1 MAKKNKLDIAVQELG
16 RYFGTLSKSAFYDKL
31 LESEEVEAF
40 EKVIKIQDKK
50 VSQTMGELI
59 LSHVEGAHRTV
70 TILKY
75 IHDWLSGTAPAKS
88 ADETGDDSGE
98 GTAAAAEELREVLEV
113 VFEPEAFTDQTS
125 AIARVI
131 PKLKGS
137 DTDSPVDFWTGSY
150 GPEKDKDTIAPKLAK
165 APPIDSDEADLFEK
179 DNAPSIKSMVAS
191 EICLETLSQGM
202 AEGSV
207 QQELAYKLVAAKTI
221 NTNYAN
227 PSPAEPV
234 LSAFMIKPASLTP
247 ANRDTGALG
256 IFMNFIPSTEMSRC
270 QPWLDIQIIS
280 SKPALN
286 EDKKI
291 STMSIAQF
299 LMGNVKV
306 EDTSLADYNIVD
318 AVNENLLQLTP
329 PPTDDSGEDEKP
341 ETQIASA
348 GMELFT
354 SPQTLVNADDMTF
367 AYQDGAMDHTPDSPG
382 GFDGSRGA
390 PILDKFRPFMTIQGF
405 EVSVT
410 PSYGMMSHE
419 TASLSIILHDRS
431 RLSEIGELVKPD
443 LYGSI
448 ELLIE
453 YGWNHPDSK
462 IIASQSVN
470 PIGNFLD
477 AMKVKKKFK
486 VRNSSFSFDEV
497 GQVEIT
503 LELYSVG
510 MVNLDTSHI
519 GKMPG
524 MEGTMDKLN
533 EAFKVIRR
541 IKAETETE
549 GKGATDTSGE
559 TFSLGSVDSLGEIS
573 GMDDETMK
581 ALKTYMDQQR
591 KSANDKSKANG
602 TAKEIVSA
610 LETALE
616 ASGQL
621 KTSVAQALAIKQ
633 MHVQSSSAG
642 DPFWR
647 PIVPE
652 SKDDMVYYP
661 KIRMSASSPL
671 ISKEARAARKAEGKT
686 NESPDKK
693 QMDAMTKSKA
703 GHPYVSLGKLMLLY
717 VGTPLATDAAF
728 DEVQFYFYAF
738 NSNASFMHSR
748 NIAEFPIATFAFFE
762 ELEKITQKS
771 VFVSLRRFLGMIQ
784 SKFIG
789 KADNEAWGLST
800 LYEINKDGNR
810 VLKEEWSKDPIK
822 LKDHKTRVLAAAYG
836 ETDLDNPKRPLVFR
850 KPRITAQMEGLPAIE
865 PSPDGVDGKTA
876 TILRIHI
883 YDKACSSYTG
893 VQQLLMGK
901 RNGQI
906 SAVSKEVREL
916 KRTTDKV
923 DRAKH
928 GEALSNILEKADSDW
943 GLLEANPGTK
953 PPTYRVK
960 GSFPK
965 LKAFI
970 KTAMPSATYGTQNS
984 AIITASVESMND
996 PQLASIMMQRSNKSG
1011 ASTALTSRASG
1022 VPLRTVPV
1030 QVDLEIFGC
1039 PIVSYGQQMFLDFG
1053 TGTTVDNIY
1062 AVNGIE
1068 HSLSQGEFV
1077 TNLKMVQLDAFGKY
1091 EGALTQ
1097 LNSVTSEIKAGSE

>member
-1 MAKKNKLDIAVQELG
+1 MAKKNKLDMAVQELG
-16 RYFGTLSKSAFYDKL
+16 RYFGTVSKSAFYDKL
-31 LESEEVEAF
+31 LEHDEIESF
-40 EKVIKIQDKK
+40 ETVRKIQDKS
-50 VSQTMGELI
+50 VNQTMGDLI

-75 IHDWLSGTAPAKS
+75 IHDWLSGTAISKS
-88 ADETGDDSGE
+88 ADQTGDDSGE
-98 GTAAAAEELREVLEV
+98 GTAAAAEELRKILEV
-113 VFEPEAFTDQTS
+113 VFEPDAFTDKTA

-131 PKLKGS
+131 PKIVGS
-137 DTDSPVDFWTGSY
+137 GTDSPVDYWSGSY
-150 GPEKDKDTIAPKLAK
+150 GPEDKKDDIAPQLPG
-165 APPIDSDEADLFEK
+165 APPIDPDEAHLFEEK
-179 DNAPSIKSMVAS
+179 NAPSIKAMVAS
-191 EICLETLSQGM
+191 DHCFEKL
-202 AEGSV
+202 AEGLAEGHITK
-207 QQELAYKLVAAKTI
+207 ELAVKLVAAKTI
-221 NTNYAN
+221 NTNFKN

-270 QPWLDIQIIS
+270 QPWLDVQIIS

-286 EDKKI
+286 DDKKI

-299 LMGNVKV
+299 LMGNVKM
-306 EDTSLADYNIVD
+306 EDTSLADYNLVD
-318 AVNENLLQLTP
+318 AVNADLLQLQP
-329 PPTDDSGEDEKP
+329 PATDDSEKDEKP
-341 ETQIASA
+341 EVQIATA

-354 SPQTLVNADDMTF
+354 SPQTLVDADDMTF
-367 AYQDGAMDHTPDSPG
+367 AYQDGAMDHSPDSPG
-382 GFDGSRGA
+382 GFEGNRGA
-390 PILDKFRPFMTIQGF
+390 PVIDKFRPFMTIQGF

-453 YGWNHPDSK
+453 YGWQHPDAN
-462 IIASQSVN
+462 IVASTHPN
-470 PIGNFLD
+470 PIGNFLS
-477 AMKVKKKFK
+477 AMKTKKKFK
-486 VRNSSFSFDEV
+486 VRNSSFSFDQV

-541 IKAETETE
+541 IKAEQAEVS
-549 GKGATDTSGE
+549 KGATDTGGE
-559 TFSLGSVDSLGEIS
+559 TFDLGSVDSLGEIS

-581 ALKTYMDQQR
+581 ALKKYMDQQR
-591 KSANDKSKANG
+591 KSANDKKKANA
-602 TAKEIVSA
+602 TSAEIVAA
-610 LETALE
+610 LDAAMDATSE
-616 ASGQL
+616 L
-621 KTSVAQALAIKQ
+621 KTSVAQALAVKQ
-633 MHVQSSSAG
+633 AHVQSSSAG

-647 PIVPE
+647 PIVPA
-652 SKDDMVYYP
+652 SKDNMPYYP
-661 KIRMSASSPL
+661 KVRMSASSHL
-671 ISKEARAARKAEGKT
+671 ISKEAGIVRKVEGKT
-686 NESPDKK
+686 TESKEKK
-693 QMDAMTKSKA
+693 AFDAMTKSKA
-703 GHPYVSLGKLMLLY
+703 GHPFVSLGKLMLLY

-748 NIAEFPIATFAFFE
+748 NIAEFPIATFAFYD

-771 VFVSLRRFLGMIQ
+771 VFVSLRRFLGMLQ

-789 KADNEAWGLST
+789 QADNEVWGLST
-800 LYEINKDGNR
+800 AYEINKDGNR
-810 VLKEEWSKDPIK
+810 VLKEEWQKDPK
-822 LKDHKTRVLAAAYG
+822 SFKDHKSKVLAAAYG
-836 ETDLDNPKRPLVFR
+836 EKDLDNPVRPMVFR
-850 KPRITAQMEGLPAIE
+850 KPRITVMMEGLPAIE
-865 PSPDGVDGKTA
+865 PSEDGADGKTC

-916 KRTTDKV
+916 KRATDKV
-923 DRAKH
+923 DRAQHNK
-928 GEALSNILEKADSDW
+928 ALTDILEKADSDW
-943 GLLEANPGTK
+943 GLLEANKDTK
-953 PPTYRVK
+953 PVTYRVK

-984 AIITASVESMND
+984 AIITASVDSMND
-996 PQLASIMMQRSNKSG
+996 PQLASIMMQRSKKSG

-1039 PIVSYGQQMFLDFG
+1039 PIVGYGQQMFLDFG

-1097 LNSVTSEIKAGSE
+1097 LNKVTAEIKTGSE